1 MRVLLVLLLT
11 GAAVLSHQIGY
22 RLAEIHAHKG
32 VSWVDITGINC
43 RAARHTTQHRWSA
56 VYKL

>member
-1 MRVLLVLLLT
+1 MRILLVLLLIGT
-11 GAAVLSHQIGY
+11 AVLSHQIGY

-32 VSWVDITGINC
+32 IKWVDITRKNVVP
-43 RAARHTTQHRWSA
+43 ARHTTQHRWSA

>member
-1 MRVLLVLLLT
+1 MRVLLVLLLIGVVT
-11 GAAVLSHQIGY
+11 VSHQIGY

-32 VSWVDITGINC
+32 IKWVDITRKNVMP
-43 RAARHTTQHRWSA
+43 TQHRWSA

>member
-43 RAARHTTQHRWSA
+43 RAGTTRNTAPLVSG
-56 VYKL
+56 V